1 MRYILTLV
9 ATFFVVTLN
18 AQIDNSLTNLGEGRE
33 TARMYMLPYSTA
45 DEALEAAG
53 EIRKSKYVR
62 PMEQWT
68 MEQSDEATLHK
79 AQFAYPFSWI
89 NRLVFVH
96 VGAVGGAYDL
106 YVNDEYVG
114 SSANG
119 FLPAEFNVTKYVR
132 EDMNSVTISVPRQHW
147 SQTLECFDGKKEVA
161 PIEVYAFSQP
171 VIRVRDVVHS
181 ARIDA
186 TGKMANVDV
195 SLVVKTESLNEKRA
209 RIHYELVAADT
220 VVVEYGYRDMSVG
233 MRGEDTVK
241 FMARVP
247 VSALWSEQSPTRLK
261 LNFKTQVEGRY
272 AEYYSLPTTFR
283 ELSYKQGQISINGK
297 GVELRFGD
305 VDPTTAT
312 AATLQELKRQGSN
325 AVRVGEGVVPRSF
338 YRLCESEG
346 VYVVVCVPINS
357 SASGESRKVGG
368 NPTNDPAWREAYLDR
383 AMATYRSTCDFGC
396 VVGYELA
403 AESANGINLYESYM
417 LLKSLETKRPI
428 SYSDGGDEWNNDAVK

>member
-1 MRYILTLV
+1 MRYILTLI
-9 ATFFVVTLN
+9 ATFFVVTLH
-18 AQIDNSLTNLGEGRE
+18 AQIDSSLDNLGEGRE

-45 DEALEAAG
+45 DEAHEAAG
-53 EIRKSKYVR
+53 EIVKSKFVR
-62 PMEQWT
+62 PMEQWSVEHT
-68 MEQSDEATLHK
+68 ADATLHK

-96 VGAVGGAYDL
+96 VGAVGGAYDV
-106 YVNDEYVG
+106 YVNDNYVG

-119 FLPAEFNVTKYVR
+119 FTPAEFNVTKFVR
-132 EDMNSVTISVPRQHW
+132 EDMNSVTISVPKHHW
-147 SQTLECFDGKKEVA
+147 SQTLECFEGKKDMA

-171 VIRVRDVVHS
+171 VIRLRDVVHS
-181 ARIDA
+181 ARIDV
-186 TGKMANVDV
+186 TGTMANVDV

-220 VVVEYGYRDMSVG
+220 VMVEYGYRDISVG

-241 FMARVP
+241 FMARIP
-247 VSALWSEQSPTRLK
+247 VSMLWSEQSPTQLD
-261 LNFKTQVEGRY
+261 LNVKTQVEGRY
-272 AEYYSLPTTFR
+272 AEYYSLPTSFR
-283 ELSYKQGQISINGK
+283 ELTYDQGTISINGK
-297 GVELRFGD
+297 AVELRFGD
-305 VDPTTAT
+305 CDPVTAT
-312 AATLQELKRQGSN
+312 AATLQALKREGKN

-338 YRLCESEG
+338 YRLCEREG
-346 VYVVVCVPINS
+346 VYVVVCVPVNS

-383 AMATYRSTCDFGC
+383 AVAAYRSTCDFGC

-403 AESANGINLYESYM
+403 SQSANGINLYESYL

-428 SYSDGGDEWNNDAVK
+428 SYRDGGGEWNNDAVK